1 MPNDTHLRPCILVVE
16 DDDAVRRSLQLLL
29 CSKGLEVRAYRSA
42 RQAVSDSLTRSAS
55 CLVADLVMPEIDG
68 IELLDTLR
76 REGWNGPAVLIS
88 GFLTDAL
95 EKRAREGGFA
105 EVLRKPLG
113 DCILV
118 NTVCRLISAKEQESI
133 QH

>member
-1 MPNDTHLRPCILVVE
+1 
-16 DDDAVRRSLQLLL
+16 DAVRRSLQLLL

-42 RQAVSDSLTRSAS
+42 RQAISDPLTRGAS

-76 REGWNGPAVLIS
+76 REGWYGPAVLIS

-95 EKRAREGGFA
+95 EQQAREGGFA
-105 EVLRKPLG
+105 EVLRKPVG
-113 DCILV
+113 DSILV
-118 NTVCRLISAKEQESI
+118 NTIRRLISAPKEEESI
-133 QH
+133 QV